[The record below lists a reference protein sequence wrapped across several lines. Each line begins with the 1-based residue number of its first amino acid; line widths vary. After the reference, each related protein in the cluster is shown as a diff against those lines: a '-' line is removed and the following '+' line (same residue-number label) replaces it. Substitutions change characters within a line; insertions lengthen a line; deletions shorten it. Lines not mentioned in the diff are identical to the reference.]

1 MVRVKICGIT
11 NPEDAIFAAALGADA
26 LGFIFYEGSPR
37 YVSPECAAEIVS
49 RLPPFATPVG
59 VFVNEARERIEAII
73 HLVGLRAIQ
82 LHGDEPPK
90 ACRGYSISVIRAV
103 RVDAG
108 FDPSELS
115 PYPVETFLLDTAK
128 SGFYGGT
135 GESFDWSFARA
146 ASSFGRIIL
155 SGGIHAGN
163 VADAIGEVQPYG
175 VDSSSGVESAPG
187 CKDHEKLTAFF
198 EAVGSVDGH

>member
-90 ACRGYSISVIRAV
+90 ACRGYSIPVIRAV

-187 CKDHEKLTAFF
+187 CKDREKLTAFF

>member
-26 LGFIFYEGSPR
+26 LGFNFYEGSPR

-90 ACRGYSISVIRAV
+90 ACRGYSIPVIRAV

-108 FDPSELS
+108 FHPSELS

-135 GESFDWSFARA
+135 EESFDWSLARA